1 MEIPPFV
8 LPAPGKPPARP
19 SLPKISIE
27 EHFDHPAVSTLAGT
41 RSAATG
47 PVGGGLRPDGSAGAA
62 TPAATSANDVDAQAR
77 ALGLEPAW
85 FRAVYERLFE
95 FDAKRIAAMDAGHV
109 GTSILSLTTPG
120 VQGIPDGRRAA
131 AAAREINDYLAGQVI
146 AKHPDRYAG
155 FATLAL
161 QDPAAAARELE
172 RCVTKL
178 GFKGALI
185 NGYTNTA
192 DPASGEYLDEPK
204 FWPFWEAAESLGV
217 PIYLHPRTQ
226 LEQRAYQGHRELV
239 GAVWGF
245 GTETAMHTL
254 RLVFGGVFDRFPK
267 LTVILGHMGEMLPYF
282 SWRIQHL
289 FEHNPFGKKIERRLE
304 DYLCENFYIS
314 TSGCWSDQALICAL
328 LMVGADRLLF
338 AVDYPYERM
347 DVASEW
353 LDRAP
358 ISENDRR
365 KIAHGNARSL
375 FRL

>member
-1 MEIPPFV
+1 MPNSPYT
-8 LPAPGKPPARP
+8 LPTPGKPPARP
-19 SLPKISIE
+19 PLRKIAIE
-27 EHFDHPAVSTLAGT
+27 EHFDHAAASTLDGAG
-41 RSAATG
+41 R
-47 PVGGGLRPDGSAGAA
+47 AG
-62 TPAATSANDVDAQAR
+62 DIEAQAR
-77 ALGLEPAW
+77 RFGLEPEW
-85 FRAVYERLFE
+85 FRAVSERVFE
-95 FDAKRIAAMDAGHV
+95 FEEKRLAAMDSGHIDV
-109 GTSILSLTTPG
+109 SILSLTTPG
-120 VQGIPDGRRAA
+120 VQGIADVPRAV
-131 AAAREINDYLAGQVI
+131 AAAREINDFLAGEVI

-161 QDPAAAARELE
+161 QNPAEAARELE
-172 RCVTKL
+172 RCVTRL

-192 DPASGEYLDEPK
+192 GSAAGEYLDQPE
-204 FWPFWEAAESLGV
+204 FWPFWEGV
-217 PIYLHPRTQ
+217 EALNVPVYLHPRTQ
-226 LEQRAYQGHRELV
+226 FEQAAYEGHRELV
-239 GAVWGF
+239 GATWGF

-267 LTVILGHMGEMLPYF
+267 LTVILGHLGEMLPYF

-328 LMVGADRLLF
+328 LLVGGDRLLF

-347 DVASEW
+347 DLASEW

-365 KIAHGNARSL
+365 KIAHGNARAL
-375 FRL
+375 FKL